1 MAGVIY
7 IGRGDARYPGVLER
21 IPDPPAGLY
30 CRGNTALLES
40 FCVAVVGTRLAS
52 DYGRRVAADFAG
64 ALAADG
70 ITVVSGMA
78 LGIDAIAHRATLD
91 AGGSTI
97 AVLGTGIENLWP
109 KENER
114 LGERIIDEG
123 GLVISEHPG
132 ARPGNKGAF
141 PERNRIIAGLS
152 KGVLVAEAALKSG
165 SLITARLAA
174 EQGRDVFAVPGSIYW
189 PRSAGTNW
197 LLSQGAYPAHGPRDI
212 LEHYG
217 RAGSGTPEAVSTSDP
232 EQNGI
237 LAVLRESGPASL
249 DALVAAVGGDPSRTM
264 AAVALM
270 EVHGII
276 RHRPEGTYTLA

>member
-1 MAGVIY
+1 MAEVIY
-7 IGRGDARYPGVLER
+7 IGRGDVRYPGALER

-30 CRGNTALLES
+30 CRGNTALLDT
-40 FCVAVVGTRLAS
+40 FCIAVVGTRLAS
-52 DYGRRVAADFAG
+52 DYGHRVAADFAG

-78 LGIDAIAHRATLD
+78 LGIDAIAHRAALD
-91 AGGSTI
+91 AGGNTI

-114 LGERIIDEG
+114 LGERIIEEG
-123 GLVISEHPG
+123 GLVVSEHPG
-132 ARPGNKGAF
+132 AKPGNKGAF

-152 KGVLVAEAALKSG
+152 KGVLVAEAAVKSG

-197 LLSQGAYPAHGPRDI
+197 LLAQGAYPAHGPQDI

-217 RAGSGTPEAVSTSDP
+217 RGSGGARKTVSTSDP
-232 EQNGI
+232 AQEGI
-237 LAVLRESGPASL
+237 LAVLRTGGPATL
-249 DALVAAVGGDPSRTM
+249 DALVAAAGGDPSQTM

-270 EVHGII
+270 ELRGII
-276 RHRPEGTYTLA
+276 RHQPGDTYTLC